1 MRRPVF
7 PREGRPFHNTCEG
20 LLCGND
26 RVVRAT
32 LREHLTLIPA
42 PARLRRF
49 LATPLREII
58 MEEI

>member
-1 MRRPVF
+1 VRRPAF
-7 PREGRPFHNTCEG
+7 LEEGRPFHNTYEG

-49 LATPLREII
+49 LATPLYEIM